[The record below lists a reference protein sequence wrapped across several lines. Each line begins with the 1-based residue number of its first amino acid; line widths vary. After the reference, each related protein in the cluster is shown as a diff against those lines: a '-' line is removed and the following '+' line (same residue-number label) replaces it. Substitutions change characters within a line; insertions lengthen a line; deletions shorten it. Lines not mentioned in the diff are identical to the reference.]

1 MGEAAAVGSESM
13 SHPSTITFDGVAVSF
28 VDGDDVLTALARA
41 GIHPSGGGVLCTEGV
56 SPHSLADIDGVAYRH
71 TAFTRA
77 RDGMVVRSRRADTPP
92 VLPSGPPSPASTTVQ
107 NVHHPTVVVGG
118 GPAGQAAAAEHDG
131 AVMYDA
137 HAGEEVV
144 GIFPGPLVVVRTDDG
159 MIHAHANHVI
169 VATGSLPIMP
179 VCPGTDLAGLYTPGA
194 AARLEA
200 AGVDLGRVVRVTTP
214 PERFEG
220 NGVVAAVVIDGERHP
235 CDSAVIDLGT
245 TPNDVVARMG
255 GADVTVVGDAAV
267 SAEPPPMP
275 SEGVVC
281 YSNGVT
287 IADLHDAW
295 DRGFTDMELLKRAT
309 LAGTGAT
316 QGADSLPYLRR
327 VVLDRGGRLEPAF
340 TARPVARQATLGELA
355 AGRHHPA
362 VPRTAL
368 HHTHLAAGATMDRL
382 GGWWRPWTYGD
393 VDAEY
398 HAVRDAVS
406 LGDVGTLGKF
416 MVAGPDAEVA
426 LQRLFPT
433 DVSTIRPGRSRYV
446 LMLDERG
453 SVVDDGMILREAQ
466 GDRFYV
472 TVTSGGASFAEMWV
486 RDWTAHL
493 DVRWMN
499 VTMALGAINV
509 TGPRATELMERA
521 GLAEP
526 LAMLRHHTTA
536 IAGVPCRVVRL
547 SFTGEISYE
556 LHHPF
561 DRSVELWRALL
572 DLGAGFGVAPHGL
585 DALTRLRLEKGHIIV
600 GQDSD
605 YDSTPRRLHHDWMVN
620 LDAGGDFVGRSAIE
634 RTNKI
639 PLDKMLVGLV
649 CDDTAPFEGAVVW
662 RTDGEYAGY
671 VTSSAW
677 SPTLGHAVMLA
688 WIRTVDGDLPNT
700 FVIDGQTA
708 RRVDLPFYDPDG
720 GRARG

>member
-1 MGEAAAVGSESM
+1 M
-13 SHPSTITFDGVAVSF
+13 SSLGTITFDGVAVPF
-28 VDGDDVLTALARA
+28 FDGDDVLTALVRA
-41 GIHPSGGGVLCTEGV
+41 GLHPSGGGVLCTEGV
-56 SPHSLADIDGVAYRH
+56 SPHSLAEIDGVAYRH
-71 TAFTRA
+71 TGFTRP
-77 RDGMVVRSRRADTPP
+77 RDGMAVRSHRVDTPP
-92 VLPSGPPSPASTTVQ
+92 VLPAASPTPVSTVVR
-107 NVHHPTVVVGG
+107 NVHHPVVIVGG
-118 GPAGQAAAAEHDG
+118 GDSGRKAAAEHDR
-131 AVMYDA
+131 AVIYDA

-159 MIHAHANHVI
+159 MIHAHADHVV
-169 VATGSLPIMP
+169 VATGALPIMP
-179 VCPGTDLAGLYTPGA
+179 VCPGTDLVGLYTPGA
-194 AARLEA
+194 ARRLEN
-200 AGVDLGRVVRVTTP
+200 AGIDLGRVLRVTVP
-214 PERFEG
+214 PERFDG
-220 NGVVAAVVIDGERHP
+220 DGVVSSVVIDGERHE
-235 CDSAVIDLGT
+235 CDSAVIELGT
-245 TPNDVVARMG
+245 TPNDLLARMG
-255 GADVTVVGDAAV
+255 GADVTVVGTAAI
-267 SAEPPPMP
+267 STEPPPMP
-275 SEGVVC
+275 TEGVVC
-281 YSNGVT
+281 YSNGVSV
-287 IADLHDAW
+287 ADLHDAW
-295 DRGFTDMELLKRAT
+295 DRGFTDIELLKRAT

-316 QGADSLPYLRR
+316 QGADSVPYLRR
-327 VVLDRGGRLEPAF
+327 LILDRGGRLEDAF

-355 AGRHHPA
+355 AGRHHAA

-368 HHTHLAAGATMDRL
+368 HGTHLAAGATMDRL

-398 HAVRDAVS
+398 LAVREAVS

-416 MVAGPDAEVA
+416 IVSGPDAEAA

-433 DVSTIRPGRSRYV
+433 DVATIRAGRSRYV

-453 SVVDDGMILREAQ
+453 YVVDDGMILREAD

-472 TVTSGGASFAEMWV
+472 TVTSGGASFTEMWV

-499 VTMALGAINV
+499 VTMSLGAINV
-509 TGPRATELMERA
+509 TGPRATHLMERA

-526 LAMLRHHTTA
+526 LPMLHHRQLD

-561 DRSVELWRALL
+561 GRADELWQALL
-572 DLGAGFGVAPHGL
+572 ELGADLGVAPHGL

-620 LDAGGDFVGRSAIE
+620 LDAGGDFVGRHAVE
-634 RTNKI
+634 RTNPI

-649 CDDTAPFEGAVVW
+649 SDGSAPFEGAVAW
-662 RTDGEYAGY
+662 RADGEYAGY

-677 SPTLGHAVMLA
+677 SPTLDHAVMLA
-688 WIRTVDGDLPNT
+688 WIRTVDGELPDSV
-700 FVIDGQTA
+700 VIDGQVA